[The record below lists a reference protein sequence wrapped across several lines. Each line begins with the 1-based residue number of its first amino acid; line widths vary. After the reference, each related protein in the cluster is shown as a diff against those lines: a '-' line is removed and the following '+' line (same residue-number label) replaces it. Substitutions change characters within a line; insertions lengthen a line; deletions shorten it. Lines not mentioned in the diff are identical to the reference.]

1 MVRSTKEE
9 IVAEGPK
16 SGHLSAGFRVGD
28 LIFTSGNVGRDLK
41 TGNIPDTIE
50 EQTKQ
55 TLENISS
62 LLAKA
67 GASMSDVVKTT
78 VFLPDMGDYAKMN
91 QVYVTYF
98 DDPKPARSCVG
109 AKLAR
114 PDLKVEIEAIAVSP
128 RK

>member
-1 MVRSTKEE
+1 
-9 IVAEGPK
+9 
-16 SGHLSAGFRVGD
+16 
-28 LIFTSGNVGRDLK
+28 
-41 TGNIPDTIE
+41 
-50 EQTKQ
+50 
-55 TLENISS
+55 
-62 LLAKA
+62 
-67 GASMSDVVKTT
+67 
-78 VFLPDMGDYAKMN
+78 MGDYAKMN